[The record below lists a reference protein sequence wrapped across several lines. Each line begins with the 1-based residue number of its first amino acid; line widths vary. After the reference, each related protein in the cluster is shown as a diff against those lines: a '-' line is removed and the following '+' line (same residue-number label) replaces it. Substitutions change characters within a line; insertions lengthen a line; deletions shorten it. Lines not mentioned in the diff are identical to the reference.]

1 MYVRVG
7 EAQGVA
13 ASLDPTDKSAVFVVP
28 PYDAGTMGSDPSAIA
43 IWFHPQGLQAPGIAC
58 GVGLRYFGTQEA
70 PLENFAIAPP
80 KSNKGGAATDISI
93 TCDNMPEPYVPP
105 APESVGGAGE
115 GGEGAEGG
123 AQAADEGGAE
133 AEAAQGAHAPAP
145 CSFVRFEP
153 PEGEEG
159 EPVVVVAAWESGS
172 VSLSTPDELPFSGDV
187 RVSVTFDGLQGK
199 WFEAG
204 VFTVG

>member
-1 MYVRVG
+1 MHVRVG
-7 EAQGVA
+7 DAQGVA
-13 ASLDPTDKSAVFVVP
+13 ATLDPTDKAAVFVVP
-28 PYDAGTMGSDPSAIA
+28 PYDADTMGSDPSAVA
-43 IWFHPQGLQAPGIAC
+43 IWFHPQGLQGPGIAC
-58 GVGLRYFGTQEA
+58 GVGLSYFGTQEA
-70 PLENFAIAPP
+70 PLENFAITPP
-80 KSNKGGAATDISI
+80 KSNKGGGATDISI

-105 APESVGGAGE
+105 EPESVDGAGE

-123 AQAADEGGAE
+123 ADGGDEGE
-133 AEAAQGAHAPAP
+133 VAQGAKAPPP

-159 EPVVVVAAWESGS
+159 EPVVVVAVWESGS
-172 VSLSTPDELPFSGDV
+172 VSLTTPDELPFSGDV
-187 RVSVTFDGLQGK
+187 RVSVTLDGRQGK